1 VNVRSGVVA
10 AHEAAVSMP
19 AERDILDTAEVFG
32 LLSDPGR
39 LRLLVVLSAGEAN
52 VGTLSVLSGLS
63 ESATSHALRL
73 LRAHEVVHV
82 RRAGRLAFYRLAD
95 SHVGDLLSIALAHAQ
110 HSDVRHDEPGDLR
123 HGEPDLASQP

>member
-1 VNVRSGVVA
+1 
-10 AHEAAVSMP
+10 MP
-19 AERDILDTAEVFG
+19 VQREILDAAEVFG

-39 LRLLVVLSAGEAN
+39 LRLLVILGAGEAN
-52 VGTLSVLSGLS
+52 VGTLSALSGLS

-110 HSDVRHDEPGDLR
+110 HSDRRHSELGQSELGHRDLR
-123 HGEPDLASQP
+123 DQLVDRA